1 MGCSGSAKIKMHTSG
16 NGPDSFDVQGHRGCR
31 GLLPE
36 NTIPAFIRALD
47 LGVTTLELDVVIT
60 RDSQVLVSH
69 EPWFN
74 RNITTKP
81 DGSFIGDK
89 EEKELNIFRMS
100 YAETQAYDVGLK
112 PFPAFS
118 RQEKIKVTKPLLADL
133 FDSVSQSMMTRRRP
147 DPYFNIEIKSSEKGD
162 GIYHPA
168 PETFV
173 RLVMDLV
180 REKKMES
187 RVNIQSFDFRP
198 LRILH
203 REYPS
208 IRLAMLIDGTDR
220 RTLEEQIIDLGF
232 TPSVY
237 SPHWSLVSPE
247 RVSACHAKGM
257 KIIPWT
263 VNEKSRI
270 DSLKK
275 MGVDGIITDY
285 PDLFQ

>member
-1 MGCSGSAKIKMHTSG
+1 MGCSGSAKIKTNTFG

-81 DGSFIGDK
+81 GGSFMAEN
-89 EEKELNIFRMS
+89 EERALNIYQMT
-100 YAETQAYDVGLK
+100 YAETQAFDVGLK
-112 PFPAFS
+112 PYPAFP
-118 RQEKIKVTKPLLADL
+118 RQEKIKTTKPRLADV
-133 FDSVSQSMMTRRRP
+133 FDSVRASMMTRRRP
-147 DPYFNIEIKSSEKGD
+147 DPFFNIEIKSDEKGD
-162 GIYHPA
+162 GVYHPA
-168 PETFV
+168 PVEFV
-173 RLVMDLV
+173 RLVMDV
-180 REKKMES
+180 IREKKMEKQ
-187 RVNIQSFDFRP
+187 VNIQSFDFRP

-203 REYPS
+203 KEFPS
-208 IRLAMLIDGTDR
+208 LRLAMLIDGTDR
-220 RTLEEQIIDLGF
+220 RSVEEQLTALGF
-232 TPSVY
+232 TPAIY
-237 SPHWSLVSPE
+237 SPHWSLVNPE
-247 RVSACHAKGM
+247 RVRTCHEKGM

-263 VNEKSRI
+263 VNDKSRI
-270 DSLKK
+270 DSLRNL
-275 MGVDGIITDY
+275 GVDGIITDY